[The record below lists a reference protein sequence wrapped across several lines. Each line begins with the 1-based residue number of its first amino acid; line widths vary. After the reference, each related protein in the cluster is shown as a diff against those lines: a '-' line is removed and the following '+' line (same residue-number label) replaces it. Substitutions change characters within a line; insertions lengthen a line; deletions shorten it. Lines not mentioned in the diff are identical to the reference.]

1 MRGQIQSAS
10 CTPSRFWKMLM
21 VWYSERDFLD
31 SKCFLFVG
39 FFFFFWEILIHQTKE
54 LDFLSC
60 LGKNLFFPPFWWQ
73 YIIFTRLITGHKS
86 HVFKALGL
94 LFAASLWNISKSNI
108 TDCVIQCMGFW
119 KGKPNVSKLNW
130 LTSKNQRVVS
140 STLDW
145 AQSQP
150 TSAPPPSET
159 KFFNCNPYL
168 LKGWSCWSWKIFM
181 QPSEMEFGV
190 FHFFPLHFSVYE

>member
-1 MRGQIQSAS
+1 M
-10 CTPSRFWKMLM
+10 
-21 VWYSERDFLD
+21 
-31 SKCFLFVG
+31 
-39 FFFFFWEILIHQTKE
+39 
-54 LDFLSC
+54 
-60 LGKNLFFPPFWWQ
+60 
-73 YIIFTRLITGHKS
+73 
-86 HVFKALGL
+86 FKALGL

-119 KGKPNVSKLNW
+119 KGKPNVSKMNW

-159 KFFNCNPYL
+159 KFFNCIPYL
-168 LKGWSCWSWKIFM
+168 LKSGLVDHERSLCSLVKWNLESFISFPSISQCTNSCISFAPTCSSSAGFI
-181 QPSEMEFGV
+181 PSSPNQT
-190 FHFFPLHFSVYE
+190 PLHQVQSHFSRYFWKTMR